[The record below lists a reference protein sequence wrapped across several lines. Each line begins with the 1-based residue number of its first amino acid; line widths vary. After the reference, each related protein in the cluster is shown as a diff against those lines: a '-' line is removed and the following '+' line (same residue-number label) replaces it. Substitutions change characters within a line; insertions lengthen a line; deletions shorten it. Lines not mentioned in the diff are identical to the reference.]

1 MLKFAQDLLI
11 PVAVLTLVLLALN
24 LRSFSKLSGPD
35 RFIWRY
41 ISVYAGTEVLF
52 EIWMSFIGSPAYIS
66 HFYYL
71 TEAGAV
77 FLIWSW
83 DRLPGK
89 KWLYVLALLGFGAL
103 EAEWVPHESARLF
116 SSILVGLMGIVL
128 GFEAVWKG
136 ELNWRN
142 MLKFGISIILAHST
156 FMGLIQRMP
165 FCWDVWF
172 YNTFQLY
179 VLYLSLLRLSF
190 CYYYFVGRNVQMN

>member
-1 MLKFAQDLLI
+1 MYKFANDLLI
-11 PVAVLTLVLLALN
+11 PVALLTLVLLALN
-24 LRSFSKLSGPD
+24 LRSFPKLSSPD
-35 RFIWRY
+35 RFVWRY

-52 EIWMSFIGSPAYIS
+52 EIWTSFIGNPDYIS
-66 HFYYL
+66 HMYYL
-71 TEAGAV
+71 TEAGVV

-83 DRLPGK
+83 DRLPGR
-89 KWLYVLALLGFGAL
+89 KWLYVVGLLGFCAA
-103 EAEWVPHESARLF
+103 EAEFVLHESARLF

-179 VLYLSLLRLSF
+179 VLYLSLIRLSF
-190 CYYYFVGRNVQMN
+190 CTYYFVGRNVEMN